1 MVIPVPVNADI
12 LSKTES
18 IIGVCVASIIT
29 IPPIIAAHNH
39 PSAEIIIPCLRRTF
53 LVEYSLRY
61 LLKNSPKQIDIAAG
75 IAKQAILNSKYTKSK
90 IIGTKHINPIPIIKY
105 PEFIPII
112 NKSVLV
118 IYLILFYLLNIF
130 LYIFISIEKDN
141 IDTMDKK
148 SIFFLGISI
157 VILAVMLG
165 LVGINEVIAA
175 LKMANAGLLLLAV
188 GVQVVVF
195 VLYTLRWQILNS
207 LADIDMSFKK
217 LLPMTLV
224 GLAVN
229 NITPSG
235 RGGGEPVRA
244 YILSREGKYP
254 MQDAFATVVADR
266 TLDTFP
272 FIILAIFTV
281 IASTLYF
288 KMAIWLLIL
297 MILAVIA
304 IVAILIIIIYM
315 SINPNFGKRVDG
327 WVIGLLRRFYKKNSE
342 ELENKVHKMIS
353 DFQET
358 MRIVLSS
365 RTVTYYALPLSFIIW
380 ILEILRVYIVFL
392 AFGATINPI
401 IIGEVFIIASL
412 VGMVPLLPGGLGAV
426 DGIMVVFYSV
436 AGISASVSA
445 AATVIERLISFWLAT
460 IIGMLILPHYGSS
473 ILSNS
478 SLLSSDDE
486 IEQSSENECD
496 D

>member
-1 MVIPVPVNADI
+1 
-12 LSKTES
+12 
-18 IIGVCVASIIT
+18 
-29 IPPIIAAHNH
+29 
-39 PSAEIIIPCLRRTF
+39 
-53 LVEYSLRY
+53 
-61 LLKNSPKQIDIAAG
+61 
-75 IAKQAILNSKYTKSK
+75 
-90 IIGTKHINPIPIIKY
+90 
-105 PEFIPII
+105 
-112 NKSVLV
+112 
-118 IYLILFYLLNIF
+118 
-130 LYIFISIEKDN
+130 
-141 IDTMDKK
+141 
-148 SIFFLGISI
+148 
-157 VILAVMLG
+157 MLG

-315 SINPNFGKRVDG
+315 SI
-327 WVIGLLRRFYKKNSE
+327 IGLLRRFYKKNSE